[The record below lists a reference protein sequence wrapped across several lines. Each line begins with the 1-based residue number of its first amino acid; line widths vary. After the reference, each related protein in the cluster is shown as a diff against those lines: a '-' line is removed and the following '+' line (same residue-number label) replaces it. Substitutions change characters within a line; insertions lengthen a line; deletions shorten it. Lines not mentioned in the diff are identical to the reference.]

1 MQVTEQAD
9 FAQRL
14 LDDDEQVLEDI
25 LRVFGPMVLAVV
37 SRRYREVLR
46 EADIE
51 DVMSIGLFRL
61 WKHRHRFDHRKASLK
76 VWYFRIVENA
86 ARDVLKHG
94 WHKARLLE
102 VSSDVALTGTADPSS
117 NGHGEPVVT
126 HPAVSDNHD
135 PTPLQLDLRD
145 IVAELPDSQRTII
158 LADAASKDGI
168 ASSQHLSE
176 ELNIPPSTVRVYRK
190 RALDRIRKELAARGH
205 DPP

>member
-14 LDDDEQVLEDI
+14 LDDDEHVLEDI
-25 LRVFGPMVLAVV
+25 LRAFGPMILAVM
-37 SRRYREVLR
+37 SRRYAEVLR
-46 EADIE
+46 QHDIE
-51 DVMSIGLFRL
+51 DVLSIGLYRL
-61 WKHRHRFDHRKASLK
+61 WKTRRRFDGQKASLK

-102 VSSDVALTGTADPSS
+102 VHCDVALTGTAAASS
-117 NGHGEPVVT
+117 NGHGEPALPGSGDT
-126 HPAVSDNHD
+126 HSRD
-135 PTPLQLDLRD
+135 PSPLQLDLRD
-145 IVAELPDSQRTII
+145 VVAELPESQRTII
-158 LADAASKDGI
+158 LADAASKDGT